1 MPSRQRGAHRGQHGS
16 ESELRNRRIMTIG
29 TGIALLVIGATL
41 VFAVNAA
48 VQHVDLDLIG
58 YILMGA
64 NGVVI
69 LQAGG
74 TVISA

>member
-1 MPSRQRGAHRGQHGS
+1 
-16 ESELRNRRIMTIG
+16 MTIG